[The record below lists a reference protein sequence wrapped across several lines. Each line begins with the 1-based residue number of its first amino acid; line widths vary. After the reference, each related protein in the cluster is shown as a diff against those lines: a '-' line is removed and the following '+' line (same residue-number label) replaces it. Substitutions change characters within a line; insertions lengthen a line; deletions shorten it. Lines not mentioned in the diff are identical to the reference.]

1 VEKVPLLRHELQIA
15 EVEKWGLSRRGRD
28 EPGMLR
34 DLRWDAA
41 ERELRFLTVTG
52 PEVSV
57 VVRRLDATLVVSDEV
72 VGWLRRRHRSS
83 GSTSDAPWDG

>member
-28 EPGMLR
+28 EPGMFLG
-34 DLRWDAA
+34 LRWSSS
-41 ERELRFLTVTG
+41 EGELRFQTVSG

-72 VGWLRRRHRSS
+72 VGWLRRKHRSS
-83 GSTSDAPWDG
+83 GSTSEAPWDG